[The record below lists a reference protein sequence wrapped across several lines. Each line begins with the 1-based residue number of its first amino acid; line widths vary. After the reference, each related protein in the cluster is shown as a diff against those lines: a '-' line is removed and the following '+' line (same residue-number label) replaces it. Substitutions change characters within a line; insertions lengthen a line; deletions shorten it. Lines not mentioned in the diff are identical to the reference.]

1 MQSSS
6 FFHPLTPPGVP
17 FSGRL
22 RHDRSGFA
30 NVHKTVVTM
39 FKKDGSSG
47 KMVDENMIV
56 LRERIRKMK
65 CDGDDDWLTDN
76 WMEWE
81 KTYTYSGRYHSDV
94 YKAVAVLQ
102 RFLIESRPS
111 VALGLVAL
119 FAVGGGNIAVTPYF
133 YANIPKENALK
144 SLLHLISYGFNDEKF
159 ENDKFL
165 QSNVSDP
172 GQIARA
178 IYDVEEATNVAFD
191 IILEHKMFCRGSRDD
206 TRGFSCGLWV
216 LLHSLSVRVDD
227 GESQLA
233 FTATCDFIH
242 KFFICEECSEH
253 FYDMCSSIIN
263 WNHNEVFK
271 FLVSYYGPM
280 LVSRYKDHD
289 SVIMSHVDIE
299 SNTGSED
306 LFDSRNAVAVPVGA
320 AMGIAVASCLFG
332 AMAYAKEKLELRF
345 EIRARKSDE
354 VAETN
359 LLNSM
364 AIYDD

>member
-65 CDGDDDWLTDN
+65 CDGDDDWLPDN

-102 RFLIESRPS
+102 RFLMESRPS

-119 FAVGGGNIAVTPYF
+119 FAVGGGVAGVTV
-133 YANIPKENALK
+133 LRW
-144 SLLHLISYGFNDEKF
+144 LIDLVPGF
-159 ENDKFL
+159 
-165 QSNVSDP
+165 
-172 GQIARA
+172 
-178 IYDVEEATNVAFD
+178 
-191 IILEHKMFCRGSRDD
+191 
-206 TRGFSCGLWV
+206 
-216 LLHSLSVRVDD
+216 
-227 GESQLA
+227 
-233 FTATCDFIH
+233 
-242 KFFICEECSEH
+242 
-253 FYDMCSSIIN
+253 
-263 WNHNEVFK
+263 
-271 FLVSYYGPM
+271 
-280 LVSRYKDHD
+280 
-289 SVIMSHVDIE
+289 
-299 SNTGSED
+299 
-306 LFDSRNAVAVPVGA
+306 
-320 AMGIAVASCLFG
+320 
-332 AMAYAKEKLELRF
+332 
-345 EIRARKSDE
+345 
-354 VAETN
+354 
-359 LLNSM
+359 
-364 AIYDD
+364 